1 MQTLMMD
8 HVPGASITDRIFEII
23 AIAPT
28 GCQMRDVA
36 HLLPDVS
43 LQQVF
48 NALLYLSSNGQLSLK
63 VSQQEGVS
71 ITVSPQSFN

>member
-23 AIAPT
+23 ANAP
-28 GCQMRDVA
+28 GCQVRDVA
-36 HLLPDVS
+36 HLVPDLS
-43 LQQVF
+43 LRQVF

-63 VSQQEGVS
+63 VSKQEGVS
-71 ITVSPQSFN
+71 ITLSPRSFN

>member
-8 HVPGASITDRIFEII
+8 HVPDASITDRIFEII
-23 AIAPT
+23 AIAP

-48 NALLYLSSNGQLSLK
+48 NALQYLRSNRQLSLK
-63 VSQQEGVS
+63 MSKHEGVS

>member
-1 MQTLMMD
+1 MHTLMMD

-23 AIAPT
+23 VITP

-36 HLLPDVS
+36 HLLPDLS

-48 NALLYLSSNGQLSLK
+48 NALQYLSSNGQLSLK
-63 VSQQEGVS
+63 VSKHEGVS
-71 ITVSPQSFN
+71 ITVSRQSFN